1 MHIYRGIIAALSAT
15 LVLKVATVVPALILA
30 DIIDNISSSAAP
42 TQLLL
47 GAFIFLIALQA
58 SMTPLQA
65 WCLARLC
72 QDRVKQLSIR
82 WCRALLD
89 KRFEAYGQLHG
100 GTLVKVLDRGITAQE
115 RWLGFLI
122 GSAWPVLAEATVLIT
137 LFAYLGATS
146 VLIGLIPLSLAYL
159 WANDRLVRWRRPHI
173 EAVNSREDE
182 LAEQWV
188 DTFASAATVKLEKAE
203 HAAMLPVNHTLSA
216 YADSA
221 VRVAHSGGWVQGLR
235 TLFIGLGSGGLLMW
249 GIQDQALT
257 TPQLSLGE
265 LVALF
270 TLVSGLLAGVAQLAE
285 AWRLLDQFRLDKQ
298 KLEHWLRLPP
308 FGPTCSAESKSHDN
322 NAGLRIAPCLLSAR
336 NSVQLEIE
344 EPLVLHKGERVA
356 LIGSSGCGK
365 STLLHALA
373 GTVFQLREH
382 VQLYGRCLAELD
394 ACAQFSRLRL
404 CPQDAHF
411 LPGPLPRAVLF
422 EHDHDRAQ
430 IERWLERLGLDKDW
444 YELDLDARAESISGG
459 EARRLTLLRVL
470 NQPGEFNFFDEPTA
484 GLDAGSAER
493 TWDLLFEA
501 FQGRGLICV
510 THDQSALSRFDRVIT
525 LSEGRIVSQVQA
537 KIAQNPELAGASHT
551 LRDRL

>member
-1 MHIYRGIIAALSAT
+1 MHIFSGILAALSAT

-30 DIIDNISSSAAP
+30 DIIDNLSTSASSS
-42 TQLLL
+42 QLLL
-47 GAFIFLIALQA
+47 GAFICLVALQA

-72 QDRVKQLSIR
+72 QERVRQLSIR
-82 WCRALLD
+82 WCRVLLD

-122 GSAWPVLAEATVLIT
+122 GSAWPVIAEAAVLIT
-137 LFAYLGATS
+137 LFAYMGATS
-146 VLIGLIPLSLAYL
+146 VLIGLVPLSLAYL

-173 EAVNSREDE
+173 EAVNAREDE

-203 HAAMLPVNHTLSA
+203 DAAMLPVNQTLSD

-221 VRVAHSGGWVQGLR
+221 VRVARSGGWVQGLR

-249 GIQDQALT
+249 GIHDQSLA

-265 LVALF
+265 MVALF

-285 AWRLLDQFRLDKQ
+285 AWRLLDQFRLDKR
-298 KLEHWLRLPP
+298 KLEHWLQLPP
-308 FGPTCSAESKSHDN
+308 FGPTLPTDTGSHDKK
-322 NAGLRIAPCLLSAR
+322 AGLSIDPCHLSAR
-336 NSVQLEIE
+336 NTLQLQLK

-356 LIGSSGCGK
+356 LIGPSGCGK
-365 STLLHALA
+365 STLLHTLA
-373 GTVFQLREH
+373 GTVFQLRKH
-382 VQLYGRCLAELD
+382 VHLNGRCLAALD
-394 ACAQFSRLRL
+394 AGEQFSRLRL
-404 CPQDAHF
+404 CPQDTHF
-411 LPGPLPRAVLF
+411 IPGLLPRAVLF
-422 EHDHDRAQ
+422 ERTHEQAQ
-430 IERWLERLGLDKDW
+430 VERWLERLGLNKDW
-444 YELDLDARAESISGG
+444 YALDLDARAESISGG

-484 GLDAGSAER
+484 GLDAVSAER

-501 FQGRGLICV
+501 FQGKGLICV

-525 LSEGRIVSQVQA
+525 LCEGRIISQVQVG
-537 KIAQNPELAGASHT
+537 ISDRQNA
-551 LRDRL
+551 

>member
-1 MHIYRGIIAALSAT
+1 MHIYRGVFAALSAT
-15 LVLKVATVVPALILA
+15 LVLKIATVVPALILA
-30 DIIDNISSSAAP
+30 DIIDNLSTSTASS
-42 TQLLL
+42 QLLL
-47 GAFIFLIALQA
+47 GAFICLIALQA

-72 QDRVKQLSIR
+72 QERVKQLSIR

-100 GTLVKVLDRGITAQE
+100 GALVKVLDRGITAQE

-122 GSAWPVLAEATVLIT
+122 GSAWPVLAEAAVLTT

-159 WANDRLVRWRRPHI
+159 WANNRLVRWRRPQI
-173 EAVNSREDE
+173 EAVNEREDE

-188 DTFASAATVKLEKAE
+188 DTFASTETVKLEQAE
-203 HAAMLPVNHTLSA
+203 DAAMLPVNQTLSD
-216 YADSA
+216 YAESA

-235 TLFIGLGSGGLLMW
+235 TLFIGLGSGSLLMW
-249 GIQDQALT
+249 GMYDQSQA

-270 TLVSGLLAGVAQLAE
+270 TLVSGLLAGVAQVAE
-285 AWRLLDQFRLDKQ
+285 AWRLLDQFRLDKR
-298 KLEHWLRLPP
+298 KLENWLQLPV
-308 FGPTCSAESKSHDN
+308 FGSTLSDETEPYETDAE
-322 NAGLRIAPCLLSAR
+322 LRIAPCQLNTR
-336 NSVQLEIE
+336 NTAQLQLKDT
-344 EPLVLHKGERVA
+344 LVVHKGERVA
-356 LIGSSGCGK
+356 LIGPSGCGK

-373 GTVFQLREH
+373 GTVFELRNH
-382 VQLYGRCLAELD
+382 VQLHGRCLAALD
-394 ACAQFSRLRL
+394 ACEQFSHLRL

-411 LPGPLPRAVLF
+411 IPGPLPRAVLF
-422 EHDHDRAQ
+422 EHAHDRAQ
-430 IERWLERLGLDKDW
+430 IERWLERLGLSKDW

-484 GLDAGSAER
+484 GLDAVTAER

-525 LSEGRIVSQVQA
+525 MNDGRIVSQARA
-537 KIAQNPELAGASHT
+537 KSAHNAELAAPST
-551 LRDRL
+551 DPC

>member
-1 MHIYRGIIAALSAT
+1 MQIYRGILAALGAT
-15 LVLKVATVVPALILA
+15 LLLKITTVVPALVLA
-30 DIIDNISSSAAP
+30 DIIDNLATSAASS
-42 TQLLL
+42 QLLL
-47 GAFIFLIALQA
+47 GAFICLVALQA

-72 QDRVKQLSIR
+72 QERVKQLSIR
-82 WCRALLD
+82 WCRELLD

-122 GSAWPVLAEATVLIT
+122 GSAWPVLAEAAVLIT

-173 EAVNSREDE
+173 EAVNAREDE

-203 HAAMLPVNHTLSA
+203 DAAMLPVNQTLSH

-221 VRVAHSGGWVQGLR
+221 VQVAHSGGWIQSLR

-249 GIQDQALT
+249 GIHDQALA

-285 AWRLLDQFRLDKQ
+285 AWRLLDQFRLDKR
-298 KLEHWLRLPP
+298 KLEHWLQLPS
-308 FGPTCSAESKSHDN
+308 FGPACTTEAKSQDKD
-322 NAGLRIAPCLLSAR
+322 AGLSIAPCQLSAR
-336 NSVQLEIE
+336 DTVQLHIE

-356 LIGSSGCGK
+356 LIGPSGCGK
-365 STLLHALA
+365 STLLHTLA
-373 GTVFQLREH
+373 GTIFPLRKN
-382 VQLYGRCLAELD
+382 VQLHGRCLASLD
-394 ACAQFSRLRL
+394 ASEQFSRLRL

-411 LPGPLPRAVLF
+411 IPGPLPRAVLF
-422 EHDHDRAQ
+422 EQAHDRAQ
-430 IERWLERLGLDKDW
+430 IERWLERLGLSKDW

-459 EARRLTLLRVL
+459 EARRLTLLRLL

-484 GLDAGSAER
+484 GLDAASAER

-501 FQGRGLICV
+501 FKGRGLICV

-525 LSEGRIVSQVQA
+525 LSEGRIISQGQTN
-537 KIAQNPELAGASHT
+537 IAQISELAGAPQT
-551 LRDRL
+551 L

>member
-1 MHIYRGIIAALSAT
+1 MHIFRGILAALSAT
-15 LVLKVATVVPALILA
+15 LILKVATVVPALVLA
-30 DIIDNISSSAAP
+30 DIIDNLATSAASS
-42 TQLLL
+42 QLLL
-47 GAFIFLIALQA
+47 GAFICLVALQA

-72 QDRVKQLSIR
+72 QERVKQLSIR

-122 GSAWPVLAEATVLIT
+122 GSAWPVLAEAAVLIT

-159 WANDRLVRWRRPHI
+159 WVNDRLVRWRRPHI
-173 EAVNSREDE
+173 EAVNAREDE

-203 HAAMLPVNHTLSA
+203 DAAMLPVNQTLSD

-249 GIQDQALT
+249 GIHDQALA

-285 AWRLLDQFRLDKQ
+285 AWRLLDQFRLDKR
-298 KLEHWLRLPP
+298 KLEHWLQLPS
-308 FGPTCSAESKSHDN
+308 FGPTHSAEAVSLEHD
-322 NAGLRIAPCLLSAR
+322 AQLRITPCQLSTR
-336 NSVQLEIE
+336 NTVQLQIE

-356 LIGSSGCGK
+356 LVGPSGGGK

-373 GTVFQLREH
+373 GTIFPLRKDVH
-382 VQLYGRCLAELD
+382 LQGRCLASLD
-394 ACAQFSRLRL
+394 ASEQFGRLRL

-411 LPGPLPRAVLF
+411 IPGPLPRAVLF
-422 EHDHDRAQ
+422 EQPHDRAQ
-430 IERWLERLGLDKDW
+430 IEQWLERLGLGKVW

-459 EARRLTLLRVL
+459 EARRLTLLRLL

-501 FQGRGLICV
+501 FKGRGLVCV

-525 LSEGRIVSQVQA
+525 MSGGRIISQVQTN
-537 KIAQNPELAGASHT
+537 IAQNPQLAGAPHT
-551 LRDRL
+551 L

>member
-1 MHIYRGIIAALSAT
+1 MHIHRGIFAALSAT

-30 DIIDNISSSAAP
+30 DIIDNLSTSASSS
-42 TQLLL
+42 QLLL
-47 GAFIFLIALQA
+47 GAFICLIALQA
-58 SMTPLQA
+58 SLTPLQA

-72 QDRVKQLSIR
+72 QERVKQLSIR

-122 GSAWPVLAEATVLIT
+122 GSAWPVLAEAAVLIT

-173 EAVNSREDE
+173 EAVNSREDV

-188 DTFASAATVKLEKAE
+188 DTFASAVTVKLEKAE
-203 HAAMLPVNHTLSA
+203 NAAMLPVNQTLSA

-249 GIQDQALT
+249 GIHDQSLA
-257 TPQLSLGE
+257 TPQLTLGE

-270 TLVSGLLAGVAQLAE
+270 TLVSGLLAGVAQLAD
-285 AWRLLDQFRLDKQ
+285 AWRLLDQFRLDKR
-298 KLEHWLRLPP
+298 KLEHWLQLPL
-308 FGPTCSAESKSHDN
+308 FGPTFSTETEPQEKD
-322 NAGLRIAPCLLSAR
+322 AGLRIAPCHLSAR
-336 NSVQLEIE
+336 NTVQLQLD
-344 EPLVLHKGERVA
+344 EPLALRKGERVA
-356 LIGSSGCGK
+356 LIGPSGCGK

-373 GTVFQLREH
+373 GTVFQLRNH
-382 VQLYGRCLAELD
+382 VHLHGRCLAALD
-394 ACAQFSRLRL
+394 ACEQFSRLRL

-411 LPGPLPRAVLF
+411 IPGPLPRAVLF
-422 EHDHDRAQ
+422 EHAHDRAQ
-430 IERWLERLGLDKDW
+430 IERWLERLGLSKDW
-444 YELDLDARAESISGG
+444 YDLDLDARAESISGG

-484 GLDAGSAER
+484 GLDARSAAR
-493 TWDLLFEA
+493 TWDLLFET
-501 FQGRGLICV
+501 FQGKGLICV

-525 LSEGRIVSQVQA
+525 MSEGRIINQVET
-537 KIAQNPELAGASHT
+537 KIAQNTGLPAART
-551 LRDRL
+551 

>member
-1 MHIYRGIIAALSAT
+1 M
-15 LVLKVATVVPALILA
+15 
-30 DIIDNISSSAAP
+30 
-42 TQLLL
+42 
-47 GAFIFLIALQA
+47 
-58 SMTPLQA
+58 
-65 WCLARLC
+65 
-72 QDRVKQLSIR
+72 
-82 WCRALLD
+82 
-89 KRFEAYGQLHG
+89 
-100 GTLVKVLDRGITAQE
+100 
-115 RWLGFLI
+115 
-122 GSAWPVLAEATVLIT
+122 LAEAAVLIT

-173 EAVNSREDE
+173 EAVNAREDE

-203 HAAMLPVNHTLSA
+203 DAAMLPVNQTLSH

-221 VRVAHSGGWVQGLR
+221 VQVAHSGGWIQSLR

-249 GIQDQALT
+249 GIHDQALA

-285 AWRLLDQFRLDKQ
+285 AWRLLDQFRLDKR
-298 KLEHWLRLPP
+298 KLEHWLQLPS
-308 FGPTCSAESKSHDN
+308 FGPACTTEAKSQDQD
-322 NAGLRIAPCLLSAR
+322 AGLSIAPCQLSAR
-336 NSVQLEIE
+336 DTVQLHIE

-356 LIGSSGCGK
+356 LIGPSGCGK
-365 STLLHALA
+365 STLLHTLA
-373 GTVFQLREH
+373 GTIFPLRKDVH
-382 VQLYGRCLAELD
+382 LHGRCLASLD
-394 ACAQFSRLRL
+394 ASEQFSRLRL

-411 LPGPLPRAVLF
+411 IPGPLPRAVLF
-422 EHDHDRAQ
+422 EQAHDRAQ
-430 IERWLERLGLDKDW
+430 IERWLERLGLSKDW

-459 EARRLTLLRVL
+459 EARRLTLLRLL

-484 GLDAGSAER
+484 GLDAASAER

-501 FQGRGLICV
+501 FKGRGLICV

-525 LSEGRIVSQVQA
+525 LSEGRIISQGQTN
-537 KIAQNPELAGASHT
+537 IAQISELAGAPQT
-551 LRDRL
+551 L

>member
-15 LVLKVATVVPALILA
+15 LVLKIATVVPALILA
-30 DIIDNISSSAAP
+30 DIIDNLSTSAASS
-42 TQLLL
+42 QLLL
-47 GAFIFLIALQA
+47 GAFICLIVLQTL
-58 SMTPLQA
+58 MTPLQA

-72 QDRVKQLSIR
+72 QERVKQLSIH

-115 RWLGFLI
+115 RWLVFLI
-122 GSAWPVLAEATVLIT
+122 GSAWPVLAEAMVLIT
-137 LFAYLGATS
+137 LFAYLGAIS
-146 VLIGLIPLSLAYL
+146 VLIGLIPLSLTYL

-203 HAAMLPVNHTLSA
+203 DAAMLPVNQTLSD

-221 VRVAHSGGWVQGLR
+221 VRVARSGGWVQGLR

-249 GIQDQALT
+249 GIHDQSLA

-285 AWRLLDQFRLDKQ
+285 AWRLLDQFRLDKR
-298 KLEHWLRLPP
+298 KLEHWLQLPL
-308 FGPTCSAESKSHDN
+308 FGPTRSTETEPRDN
-322 NAGLRIAPCLLSAR
+322 DAGLRIAPCQLSAR
-336 NSVQLEIE
+336 NTVQLQLD
-344 EPLVLHKGERVA
+344 EPLALHKGERVA
-356 LIGSSGCGK
+356 LIGPSGCGK

-373 GTVFQLREH
+373 GTIFQLRKH
-382 VQLYGRCLAELD
+382 VHLHGRSLAALD
-394 ACAQFSRLRL
+394 ACEQFSRLRL

-411 LPGPLPRAVLF
+411 IPGPLPRAVLF
-422 EHDHDRAQ
+422 EHTHDRAQ
-430 IERWLERLGLDKDW
+430 IERWLERLDLSKDW
-444 YELDLDARAESISGG
+444 YERVLDARAESISGG
-459 EARRLTLLRVL
+459 EARRLTLLRLL

-484 GLDAGSAER
+484 GLDAGSAEC

-525 LSEGRIVSQVQA
+525 MSEGKIISQV
-537 KIAQNPELAGASHT
+537 KMDIAQNTEL
-551 LRDRL
+551 